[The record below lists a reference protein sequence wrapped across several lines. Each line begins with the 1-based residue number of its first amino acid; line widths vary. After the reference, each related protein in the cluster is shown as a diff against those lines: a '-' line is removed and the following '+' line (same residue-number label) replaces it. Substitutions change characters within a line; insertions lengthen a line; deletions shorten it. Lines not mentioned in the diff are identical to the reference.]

1 MFCGF
6 DGKGKNTFQKF
17 NAIIADCSQ
26 VSKETKTE
34 LSRYQTLEN
43 KLQNAKYK
51 YKSFAMQRT
60 GGRDWD

>member
-1 MFCGF
+1 M
-6 DGKGKNTFQKF
+6 GKAKNTFQKF

-60 GGRDWD
+60 GGGDWD